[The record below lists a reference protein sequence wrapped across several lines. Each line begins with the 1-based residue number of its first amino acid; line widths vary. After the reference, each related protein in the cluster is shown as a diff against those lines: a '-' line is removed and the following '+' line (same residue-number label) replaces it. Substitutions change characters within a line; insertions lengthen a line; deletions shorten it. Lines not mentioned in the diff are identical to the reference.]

1 MDFNFTPEEEA
12 FRAEVRRFLD
22 ENLPP
27 EGERDFAFMAGWQQ
41 KVREKGWVGFSW
53 PKQVGGGGGGIAEQV
68 ILKEEMSRRKAPPLG
83 NCFMGLAWVGPALIE
98 YGTEEQ
104 KQRFIPEIL
113 DGTCQWCTGYSEPD
127 SGSDLASLKC
137 KAVRDGDDYVVN
149 GQKTWTSIAMWSKW
163 MILLVR
169 TDLDPEHQ
177 HKGITCLL
185 VEMDTPGITVNPI
198 RNMSGGTMFAEVF
211 LDDVRVPVENR
222 LGEDGEG
229 WRVTITALAHERSGI
244 AEVTGLQRS
253 LESLR
258 ELARN
263 CRRNGRPAAEDPRIR
278 RRLAEADA
286 RIEAMRLNGFR
297 FLTKQ
302 LRGEKLGSETS
313 INKLLRADL
322 EVELGELALE
332 IQGSRGP
339 LARGTDLVP
348 DGGKWQ
354 HFALS
359 WPEVVIGGG
368 TPNIQKNIIA
378 ERILGLPKDP

>member
-53 PKQVGGGGGGIAEQV
+53 PEQVGGGGGGIAEQV

-137 KAVRDGDDYVVN
+137 KAVRDGDEYVVN

-169 TDLDPEHQ
+169 TDLDREHP

-222 LGEDGEG
+222 LGEEGEG

-253 LESLR
+253 LEQVR
-258 ELARN
+258 ELARS
-263 CRRNGRPAAEDPRIR
+263 CHRNGRPAAEDPRIR
-278 RRLAEADA
+278 RRLAAADA
-286 RIEAMRLNGFR
+286 RIEAMRLNGCR